1 MTVSLTASS
10 PSALQRL
17 RTIWW
22 AIHRWIALVLCVLL
36 VPIAISGA
44 LLVWH
49 DELDALVHP
58 ARFAVTGNTT
68 AATSSYLDSAR
79 GALPANFTP
88 MVVRFP
94 AEGGR
99 PVTVMARGEDAGTRQ
114 LLTVYLD
121 PPSGRVLDVVNFRS
135 SFFGFLHRFHENLTI
150 PEYSGRAIVG
160 WAGVGMLI
168 LSLTGLWLW
177 WPRNGVFRMG
187 LRWRR
192 AGDATIS
199 NLHYLL
205 GFWIA
210 LPLTFVSLTGIY
222 LSFPQTAR
230 SAMSAIAPMNPQA
243 GRPIFAAQLARETQ
257 LTPDAALD
265 AARSAKPGWRPAA
278 LFLATVQSERGERNE
293 RPEQRSERIEPRG
306 ERTERGERPSA
317 TWRVQLRDA
326 GSNDLTNVIVN
337 DRDGTARGLPDPL
350 AGDRAAQWI
359 RFLHEGSRGGPIWQ
373 IAVFLTGVFP
383 PIFAFTGIVMWLRRR
398 SRAAAARRSAPEVLQ
413 AAE

>member
-1 MTVSLTASS
+1 MTVSSLTASS
-10 PSALQRL
+10 PSTLQRL
-17 RTIWW
+17 RTAWW
-22 AIHRWIALVLCVLL
+22 AIHRWIAILLCILL

-58 ARFAVTGNTT
+58 ARFAVSGNST
-68 AATSSYLDSAR
+68 ALISSYLDSAR

-94 AEGGR
+94 AEEGR
-99 PVTVMARGEDAGTRQ
+99 PITVMARGEEGGARQ

-135 SFFGFLHRFHENLTI
+135 SFFGFLHRFHENLTV

-177 WPRNGVFRMG
+177 WPRNGVFRLG

-230 SAMSAIAPMNPQA
+230 SAMSAIAPMDPQA

-265 AARSAKPGWRPAA
+265 AARNAKPGWRPSA
-278 LFLATVQSERGERNE
+278 LFLATQSERGDRSE
-293 RPEQRSERIEPRG
+293 RPEQRG
-306 ERTERGERPSA
+306 ERTERGERPAA
-317 TWRVQLRDA
+317 TWRVQLRDPV
-326 GSNDLTNVIVN
+326 SNDITNVIVN
-337 DRDGTARGLPDPL
+337 DRDGTTRSLPDPL

-359 RFLHEGSRGGPIWQ
+359 RFLHEGSRGGPVWQ

-398 SRAAAARRSAPEVLQ
+398 SRAAAARRSAPEILQ

>member
-1 MTVSLTASS
+1 MTVSSMTASS
-10 PSALQRL
+10 SPSTLQRL
-17 RTIWW
+17 RTLWW
-22 AIHRWIALVLCVLL
+22 AIHRWIALVLCILL

-49 DELDALVHP
+49 DELEPLLHAPRV
-58 ARFAVTGNTT
+58 AVSGNT
-68 AATSSYLDSAR
+68 AAPISSHLDSAR
-79 GALPANFTP
+79 GALPASFTP

-94 AEGGR
+94 AEEGR
-99 PVTVMARGEDAGTRQ
+99 PITVMARGEEGGARQ

-121 PPSGRVLDVVNFRS
+121 PPSARVLDVVNFRS

-177 WPRNGVFRMG
+177 WPRNGAFRAG

-192 AGDATIS
+192 SGDTTIS

-210 LPLTFVSLTGIY
+210 LPLTLVSLTGIY

-230 SAMSAIAPMNPQA
+230 STMSAIAPMNPQA

-265 AARSAKPGWRPAA
+265 AARSAKPGWRPSA
-278 LFLATVQSERGERNE
+278 LFLATSERGERGE
-293 RPEQRSERIEPRG
+293 RAEQRREGSD
-306 ERTERGERPSA
+306 RGERPA
-317 TWRVQLRDA
+317 VTWRVQLRDA
-326 GSNDLTNVIVN
+326 GSRDIATVIIN
-337 DRDGTARGLPDPL
+337 DRDGTARSQPDPL

-359 RFLHEGSRGGPIWQ
+359 RGLHEGSRGGPLWQ

-383 PIFAFTGIVMWLRRR
+383 PIFAFTGIVMWLRRCRRTVVAKR
-398 SRAAAARRSAPEVLQ
+398 SSPEVLQ

>member
-1 MTVSLTASS
+1 MTAPS

-17 RTIWW
+17 RTLWW
-22 AIHRWIALVLCVLL
+22 AIHRWIALVLCLLL

-49 DELDALVHP
+49 DELEPLLHP
-58 ARFAVTGNTT
+58 TRFAVTGNRTT
-68 AATSSYLDSAR
+68 AISSYLDNAR

-88 MVVRFP
+88 MAVRFP
-94 AEGGR
+94 AGDGR
-99 PVTVMARGEDAGTRQ
+99 PVTVMARGEEAGARQ

-150 PEYSGRAIVG
+150 PDYSGRAIVG
-160 WAGVGMLI
+160 WAGIGMLI

-177 WPRNGVFRMG
+177 WPRNGVFRAG

-192 AGDATIS
+192 AGDATIG

-210 LPLTFVSLTGIY
+210 LPLTSVSLTGIY

-230 SAMSAIAPMNPQA
+230 SAMSTIAPMNPQA
-243 GRPIFAAQLARETQ
+243 GRPIFAAQLARETH

-265 AARSAKPGWRPAA
+265 AARGAKPGWRPSA
-278 LFLATVQSERGERNE
+278 LFLATLPSERGERSE
-293 RPEQRSERIEPRG
+293 RPEQRSERPA
-306 ERTERGERPSA
+306 A
-317 TWRVQLRDA
+317 TWRVQLRDP
-326 GSNDLTNVIVN
+326 GSNEIATVMIS
-337 DRDGTARGLPDPL
+337 DRDGTARSLPDPR

-359 RFLHEGSRGGPIWQ
+359 RALHEGSRGGPLWQ

-398 SRAAAARRSAPEVLQ
+398 RRAAVAKRLSPEVMQ

>member
-1 MTVSLTASS
+1 MTVSLMPVSS
-10 PSALQRL
+10 SSTLIRL
-17 RTIWW
+17 RTAWW
-22 AIHRWIALVLCVLL
+22 AIHRWIALMLCLLL

-58 ARFAVTGNTT
+58 ARFAVTGNST
-68 AATSSYLDSAR
+68 APISNYLDSAR

-94 AEGGR
+94 AEEGR
-99 PVTVMARGEDAGTRQ
+99 PITVMARGEEAGTRQ

-135 SFFGFLHRFHENLTI
+135 SVFGFLHRFHENLTI

-177 WPRNGVFRMG
+177 WPRNGVFRAG

-192 AGDATIS
+192 AGDATIG

-243 GRPIFAAQLARETQ
+243 NRPIFAAQLAPETQ
-257 LTPDAALD
+257 LTADAALD
-265 AARSAKPGWRPAA
+265 AARSAKPGWRVSA
-278 LFLATVQSERGERNE
+278 LFLATLPPERGERTDRNE
-293 RPEQRSERIEPRG
+293 RP
-306 ERTERGERPSA
+306 
-317 TWRVQLRDA
+317 TWRVQLRHSE
-326 GSNDLTNVIVN
+326 SNHIATVI
-337 DRDGTARGLPDPL
+337 
-350 AGDRAAQWI
+350 
-359 RFLHEGSRGGPIWQ
+359 
-373 IAVFLTGVFP
+373 
-383 PIFAFTGIVMWLRRR
+383 
-398 SRAAAARRSAPEVLQ
+398 
-413 AAE
+413 

>member
-1 MTVSLTASS
+1 MTVSSLTASS
-10 PSALQRL
+10 PSTLQRL
-17 RTIWW
+17 RTAWW
-22 AIHRWIALVLCVLL
+22 AIHRWIAILLCILL

-58 ARFAVTGNTT
+58 ARFAVSGNST
-68 AATSSYLDSAR
+68 ALISSYLDSAR

-94 AEGGR
+94 AVEGR
-99 PVTVMARGEDAGTRQ
+99 PITVMARGEEGGARQ

-135 SFFGFLHRFHENLTI
+135 SFFGFLHRFHENLTV

-177 WPRNGVFRMG
+177 WPRNGVFRLG

-265 AARSAKPGWRPAA
+265 AARNAKPGWRPSA
-278 LFLATVQSERGERNE
+278 LFLATQSERGDRSE
-293 RPEQRSERIEPRG
+293 RPEQRG
-306 ERTERGERPSA
+306 ERTERGERPAA
-317 TWRVQLRDA
+317 TWRVQLRDPV
-326 GSNDLTNVIVN
+326 SNDITNVIVN
-337 DRDGTARGLPDPL
+337 DRDGTTRSLPDPL

-359 RFLHEGSRGGPIWQ
+359 RFLHEGSRGGPVWQ

-398 SRAAAARRSAPEVLQ
+398 SRAAAARRSAPEILQ

>member
-1 MTVSLTASS
+1 MTVSSVTISVPTLS
-10 PSALQRL
+10 RL
-17 RTIWW
+17 RTLWW
-22 AIHRWIALVLCVLL
+22 AIHRWIAVLLCLLL

-58 ARFAVTGNTT
+58 ARFAVTGNGTT
-68 AATSSYLDSAR
+68 AVSSYLDNAR

-94 AEGGR
+94 AEDGR
-99 PVTVMARGEDAGTRQ
+99 PITVMARGEEAGTRQ

-160 WAGVGMLI
+160 WGGVGMLI

-177 WPRNGVFRMG
+177 WPRNGVFRAG

-210 LPLTFVSLTGIY
+210 LPLTFVSLTCIY

-230 SAMSAIAPMNPQA
+230 SAMSSIAPMNPQTN
-243 GRPIFAAQLARETQ
+243 RPIFAAQLARETQ

-265 AARSAKPGWRPAA
+265 AARDAKPGWRPSA
-278 LFLATVQSERGERNE
+278 LFLATLQSERGERSE
-293 RPEQRSERIEPRG
+293 RPEQRG
-306 ERTERGERPSA
+306 ERTDRSERAAA
-317 TWRVQLRDA
+317 TWRVQMRDP
-326 GSNDLTNVIVN
+326 GSNDITNVIVN
-337 DRDGTARGLPDPL
+337 DRDGTARSLPDPL

-359 RFLHEGSRGGPIWQ
+359 RTLHEGSRGGPVWQ

>member
-1 MTVSLTASS
+1 MTVSSMPVSS
-10 PSALQRL
+10 SSTLIRL
-17 RTIWW
+17 RTAWW
-22 AIHRWIALVLCVLL
+22 AIHRWIAILLCILL

-58 ARFAVTGNTT
+58 ARFAVTGNGTT
-68 AATSSYLDSAR
+68 AVSSYLDNAR
-79 GALPANFTP
+79 GALPTNFTS

-94 AEGGR
+94 AEEGR
-99 PVTVMARGEDAGTRQ
+99 PITVMARGEEAGTRQ

-177 WPRNGVFRMG
+177 WPRNGVFRAG

-192 AGDATIS
+192 AGDAS
-199 NLHYLL
+199 MGNLHYLL

-210 LPLTFVSLTGIY
+210 LPLTLVSFTGIY

-265 AARSAKPGWRPAA
+265 AARNAKPGWRPSA
-278 LFLATVQSERGERNE
+278 LFLATLQSERSE
-293 RPEQRSERIEPRG
+293 RPEPRG
-306 ERTERGERPSA
+306 ERTDRSERAAA
-317 TWRVQLRDA
+317 TWRVQLRDP
-326 GSNDLTNVIVN
+326 GSNDVTNVIVN
-337 DRDGTARGLPDPL
+337 DRDGTARSLPDPL

-359 RFLHEGSRGGPIWQ
+359 RFLHEGSRGGPVWQ

-398 SRAAAARRSAPEVLQ
+398 SRTAAARRSAPEVLQ

>member
-1 MTVSLTASS
+1 MTVSLMPVSS
-10 PSALQRL
+10 SSTIIRL
-17 RTIWW
+17 RAAWW
-22 AIHRWIALVLCVLL
+22 AIHRWIALVLCLLL

-49 DELDALVHP
+49 DELEPLLHP
-58 ARFAVTGNTT
+58 ERFAVTGNGT
-68 AATSSYLDSAR
+68 AVTSSYLDNAR
-79 GALPANFTP
+79 AALPANFTP
-88 MVVRFP
+88 IVVRFP
-94 AEGGR
+94 AEEGR
-99 PVTVMARGEDAGTRQ
+99 PITVMARGEEAGVRQ

-150 PEYSGRAIVG
+150 PEYSGHAIVG

-177 WPRNGVFRMG
+177 WPRNGVFRAG

-210 LPLTFVSLTGIY
+210 LPLALVSFTGIY

-230 SAMSAIAPMNPQA
+230 STMSAIAPMNPQA
-243 GRPIFAAQLARETQ
+243 GRPITAQLARETQ

-265 AARSAKPGWRPAA
+265 AARNAKPGWRPSA
-278 LFLATVQSERGERNE
+278 LFLATLQSERGERSE
-293 RPEQRSERIEPRG
+293 RSEQRG
-306 ERTERGERPSA
+306 ERTDRSERAAA
-317 TWRVQLRDA
+317 TWRVQLRDP
-326 GSNDLTNVIVN
+326 GSNDITNVIVN
-337 DRDGTARGLPDPL
+337 DRDGTARSLPDPL

-359 RFLHEGSRGGPIWQ
+359 RALHEGSRGGPVWQ

-398 SRAAAARRSAPEVLQ
+398 RRAAVARRLSPGVMQ

>member
-1 MTVSLTASS
+1 
-10 PSALQRL
+10 
-17 RTIWW
+17 
-22 AIHRWIALVLCVLL
+22 
-36 VPIAISGA
+36 
-44 LLVWH
+44 
-49 DELDALVHP
+49 VHP
-58 ARFAVTGNTT
+58 ARFAVSGNST
-68 AATSSYLDSAR
+68 ALISSYLDSAR

-94 AEGGR
+94 AEEGR
-99 PVTVMARGEDAGTRQ
+99 PITVMARGEEGGARQ

-135 SFFGFLHRFHENLTI
+135 SFFGFLHRFHENLTV

-177 WPRNGVFRMG
+177 WPRNGVFRLG

-265 AARSAKPGWRPAA
+265 AARNAKPGWRPSA
-278 LFLATVQSERGERNE
+278 LFLATQSERGDRSE
-293 RPEQRSERIEPRG
+293 RPEQRG
-306 ERTERGERPSA
+306 ERTERGERPAA
-317 TWRVQLRDA
+317 TWRVQLRDPV
-326 GSNDLTNVIVN
+326 SNDITNVIVN
-337 DRDGTARGLPDPL
+337 DRDGTTRSLPDPL

-359 RFLHEGSRGGPIWQ
+359 RFLHEGSRGGPVWQ

-398 SRAAAARRSAPEVLQ
+398 SRAAAARRSAPEILQ

>member
-1 MTVSLTASS
+1 MTVSSVTVSASTLS
-10 PSALQRL
+10 RL
-17 RTIWW
+17 RTLWW

-49 DELDALVHP
+49 EEIEPLLHP
-58 ARFAVTGNTT
+58 ARFAVSGTGTT
-68 AATSSYLDSAR
+68 AISSYLENAR

-88 MVVRFP
+88 MAVRFP
-94 AEGGR
+94 AEDGR
-99 PVTVMARGEDAGTRQ
+99 PVTVMARGEEGGTRQ

-121 PPSGRVLDVVNFRS
+121 PPSARVLDVVNFRS
-135 SFFGFLHRFHENLTI
+135 SFFGFLHRFHENLTV
-150 PEYSGRAIVG
+150 PDYSGRAIVG
-160 WAGVGMLI
+160 WAGVGMLV

-177 WPRNGVFRMG
+177 WPRNGVFRAG

-192 AGDATIS
+192 AGDAS
-199 NLHYLL
+199 MGNLHYLL

-210 LPLTFVSLTGIY
+210 LPLTLVSFTGIY

-230 SAMSAIAPMNPQA
+230 STMSAIASMNPQA

-265 AARSAKPGWRPAA
+265 AARNAKPGWRPSA
-278 LFLATVQSERGERNE
+278 LFLATLQSERGERSE
-293 RPEQRSERIEPRG
+293 RPEQRSERPDRS
-306 ERTERGERPSA
+306 ERQDRSERPPA
-317 TWRVQLRDA
+317 TWRVQLRDRS
-326 GSNDLTNVIVN
+326 SNDVATVMVN
-337 DRDGTARGLPDPL
+337 DRDGTTRSLPDPL

-359 RFLHEGSRGGPIWQ
+359 RALHEGSRGGILWQ
-373 IAVFLTGVFP
+373 VAVFLTGVFP

-398 SRAAAARRSAPEVLQ
+398 RRAAVARRLSAGVMQ

>member
-1 MTVSLTASS
+1 MTVSLMPVSS
-10 PSALQRL
+10 SSTIIRL
-17 RTIWW
+17 RAAWW
-22 AIHRWIALVLCVLL
+22 AIHRWIALVLCLLL
-36 VPIAISGA
+36 VPNAISGA

-49 DELDALVHP
+49 DELEPLLHP
-58 ARFAVTGNTT
+58 ERFAVTGNGT
-68 AATSSYLDSAR
+68 AVTSSYLDNAR
-79 GALPANFTP
+79 AALPANFTP
-88 MVVRFP
+88 IVVRFP
-94 AEGGR
+94 AEEGR
-99 PVTVMARGEDAGTRQ
+99 PITVMARGEEAGVRQ

-135 SFFGFLHRFHENLTI
+135 SFFGFLHRFHENLTF

-177 WPRNGVFRMG
+177 WPRNGVFRAG

-210 LPLTFVSLTGIY
+210 LPLALVSFTGIY

-230 SAMSAIAPMNPQA
+230 STMSAIAPMNPQA
-243 GRPIFAAQLARETQ
+243 GRPITAQLARETQ

-265 AARSAKPGWRPAA
+265 AARNAKPGWRPSA
-278 LFLATVQSERGERNE
+278 LFLATLQSERGERSE
-293 RPEQRSERIEPRG
+293 RPEQRGERTDRG
-306 ERTERGERPSA
+306 ERAAA
-317 TWRVQLRDA
+317 TWRVQLRDP
-326 GSNDLTNVIVN
+326 GSNDITNVIVN
-337 DRDGTARGLPDPL
+337 DRDGTARSLPDPL

-359 RFLHEGSRGGPIWQ
+359 RALHEGSRGGPVWQ

-398 SRAAAARRSAPEVLQ
+398 RRAAVARRLNPAVMQ

>member
-1 MTVSLTASS
+1 MTVSSVAAF
-10 PSALQRL
+10 PSTVSRL
-17 RTIWW
+17 RTLWW
-22 AIHRWIALVLCVLL
+22 AIHRWIALLLCVLL
-36 VPIAISGA
+36 VPVAISGA

-49 DELDALVHP
+49 DELEPLLHP
-58 ARFAVTGNTT
+58 ARFAVTGNGTT
-68 AATSSYLDSAR
+68 AVSSYLDNAR

-88 MVVRFP
+88 MAVRFP
-94 AEGGR
+94 AEEGR
-99 PVTVMARGEDAGTRQ
+99 PITVMARGEEGGTRQ

-135 SFFGFLHRFHENLTI
+135 SFFGFLHRFHENLTV
-150 PEYSGRAIVG
+150 PDYSGRAIVG

-177 WPRNGVFRMG
+177 WPRNGVFRAG

-192 AGDATIS
+192 AGDATMG

-210 LPLTFVSLTGIY
+210 LPLAFVSLTGIY

-230 SAMSAIAPMNPQA
+230 STMSAIAPMNPQTN
-243 GRPIFAAQLARETQ
+243 RPIFAAQLAGETQ

-265 AARSAKPGWRPAA
+265 AARGAKPGWRPSA
-278 LFLATVQSERGERNE
+278 LFLATLQSERGERSE
-293 RPEQRSERIEPRG
+293 RPEQRSDRQDRSERQDRN
-306 ERTERGERPSA
+306 ERAPA
-317 TWRVQLRDA
+317 TWRVQLRDP
-326 GSNDLTNVIVN
+326 GSNDIATVMVN
-337 DRDGTARGLPDPL
+337 DRDGTARSLPDPL

-359 RFLHEGSRGGPIWQ
+359 RRLHDGSRGGPLWQ

-398 SRAAAARRSAPEVLQ
+398 RRAAVAKRLSPGVMQ

>member
-1 MTVSLTASS
+1 MTVPLSTTLN
-10 PSALQRL
+10 RL
-17 RTIWW
+17 RTLWW
-22 AIHRWIALVLCVLL
+22 AIHRWIAILLCVLL

-58 ARFAVTGNTT
+58 ARFAVTGNSTGPI
-68 AATSSYLDSAR
+68 SSYLDNAR
-79 GALPANFTP
+79 KALPAGFAP

-94 AEGGR
+94 AEDDR
-99 PVTVMARGEDAGTRQ
+99 PVTVLARGDESGARQ

-135 SFFGFLHRFHENLTI
+135 SFFGFLHRFHENLTV

-168 LSLTGLWLW
+168 LSLSGLWLW
-177 WPRNGVFRMG
+177 WPRNGVLRAG

-192 AGDATIS
+192 AGDATIA

-210 LPLTFVSLTGIY
+210 LPLTLVSLTGIY

-243 GRPIFAAQLARETQ
+243 GRPILAAQLARETQ

-265 AARSAKPGWRPAA
+265 RGAKPGWRPSA
-278 LFLATVQSERGERNE
+278 LFLATLQSERGERNE
-293 RPEQRSERIEPRG
+293 RAEQRSERPDRS
-306 ERTERGERPSA
+306 ERPAA
-317 TWRVQLRDA
+317 TWRAQLRDP
-326 GSNDLTNVIVN
+326 GSNDIATVIVN
-337 DRDGTARGLPDPL
+337 DRDGTARSLPDPL

-359 RFLHEGSRGGPIWQ
+359 RALHEGSRGGPLWQ

-383 PIFAFTGIVMWLRRR
+383 PIFAVTGIVMWLRRR
-398 SRAAAARRSAPEVLQ
+398 RRTTMAKRSSPEVLQ

>member
-1 MTVSLTASS
+1 MTVSSMPVSS
-10 PSALQRL
+10 PSTIIRL
-17 RTIWW
+17 RTAWW
-22 AIHRWIALVLCVLL
+22 AIHRWIALALCLLL

-58 ARFAVTGNTT
+58 ARFAVTGSGT
-68 AATSSYLDSAR
+68 AATSSYLDNAR

-94 AEGGR
+94 AEEGR
-99 PVTVMARGEDAGTRQ
+99 PVTVVARGEGGARQ

-135 SFFGFLHRFHENLTI
+135 SFFGFLHRFHENLTV

-177 WPRNGVFRMG
+177 WPRNGVFRLG

-192 AGDATIS
+192 AGDATIG

-205 GFWIA
+205 GFWIS
-210 LPLTFVSLTGIY
+210 LPLAFVSLTGIY

-265 AARSAKPGWRPAA
+265 AARNAKPSWRPSA
-278 LFLATVQSERGERNE
+278 LFLATLQSERGERAEQRGE
-293 RPEQRSERIEPRG
+293 RPEQRG
-306 ERTERGERPSA
+306 ERTDRGERPA
-317 TWRVQLRDA
+317 PTWRIQLRDP
-326 GSNDLTNVIVN
+326 GSNDITNVIVN
-337 DRDGTARGLPDPL
+337 DRDGTARSLPDPL

-359 RFLHEGSRGGPIWQ
+359 RALHEGSRGGPLWQ

-383 PIFAFTGIVMWLRRR
+383 PIFAVTGIVMWLRRR
-398 SRAAAARRSAPEVLQ
+398 SRAAATRRSTPEVMQ

>member
-10 PSALQRL
+10 PSTLQRL

-68 AATSSYLDSAR
+68 APTSSYLDSAR

-94 AEGGR
+94 AEEGR
-99 PVTVMARGEDAGTRQ
+99 PVTVMARGEEAGTRQ

-177 WPRNGVFRMG
+177 WPRNGVFRAG

-265 AARSAKPGWRPAA
+265 AARNAKPGWRPSA
-278 LFLATVQSERGERNE
+278 LFLERNE
-293 RPEQRSERIEPRG
+293 RPEQRG
-306 ERTERGERPSA
+306 ERTERGERPA
-317 TWRVQLRDA
+317 PTWRVQMRDP
-326 GSNDLTNVIVN
+326 GSNDITNVIVN
-337 DRDGTARGLPDPL
+337 DRDGTARSLPDPL

-359 RFLHEGSRGGPIWQ
+359 RFLHEGSRGGPVWQ

-383 PIFAFTGIVMWLRRR
+383 PIFACTGIVMWLRRR

>member
-1 MTVSLTASS
+1 MTVSSMPVSS
-10 PSALQRL
+10 SSTLIRL
-17 RTIWW
+17 RTAWW
-22 AIHRWIALVLCVLL
+22 AIHRWIALLLCILL

-49 DELDALVHP
+49 DELEPLLHP
-58 ARFAVTGNTT
+58 TRFAVTGN
-68 AATSSYLDSAR
+68 ATVPIASYLDNTR

-88 MVVRFP
+88 MAVRFP
-94 AEGGR
+94 AEEGR
-99 PVTVMARGEDAGTRQ
+99 PITVMARGEEAGTRQ
-114 LLTVYLD
+114 FLTVYLD

-135 SFFGFLHRFHENLTI
+135 SFFGFLHRFHENLTM
-150 PEYSGRAIVG
+150 PEFSGRAIVG

-177 WPRNGVFRMG
+177 WPRNGVFRLG

-192 AGDATIS
+192 AGDATIG

-210 LPLTFVSLTGIY
+210 LPLALVSFTGIY

-230 SAMSAIAPMNPQA
+230 STMSAIAPMNPQA
-243 GRPIFAAQLARETQ
+243 GRPITAQLARETQ
-257 LTPDAALD
+257 LTPDAALET
-265 AARSAKPGWRPAA
+265 ARNAKPGWRPSA
-278 LFLATVQSERGERNE
+278 LFLATLQSERQERPESRSE
-293 RPEQRSERIEPRG
+293 RPEQRGERTDRG
-306 ERTERGERPSA
+306 ERAAA
-317 TWRVQLRDA
+317 TWRVQLRDP
-326 GSNDLTNVIVN
+326 GSNDITNVIVN
-337 DRDGTARGLPDPL
+337 DRDGTTRSLPDPL
-350 AGDRAAQWI
+350 VGDRAAQWI
-359 RFLHEGSRGGPIWQ
+359 RGLHEGSRGGPLWQ
-373 IAVFLTGVFP
+373 IVVFLTGVFP

>member
-1 MTVSLTASS
+1 MTVSSLTASS
-10 PSALQRL
+10 PSTLQRL
-17 RTIWW
+17 RTAWW
-22 AIHRWIALVLCVLL
+22 AIHRWIAILLCILL

-44 LLVWH
+44 LLVCH

-58 ARFAVTGNTT
+58 ARFAVSGNST
-68 AATSSYLDSAR
+68 ALISSYLDSAR

-94 AEGGR
+94 AEEGR
-99 PVTVMARGEDAGTRQ
+99 PITVMARGEEGGARQ

-135 SFFGFLHRFHENLTI
+135 SFFGFLHRFHENLTV

-177 WPRNGVFRMG
+177 WPRNGVFRLG

-265 AARSAKPGWRPAA
+265 AARNAKPGWRPSA
-278 LFLATVQSERGERNE
+278 LFLATQSERGDRSE
-293 RPEQRSERIEPRG
+293 RPEQRG
-306 ERTERGERPSA
+306 ERTERGERPAA
-317 TWRVQLRDA
+317 TWRVQLRDPV
-326 GSNDLTNVIVN
+326 SNDITNVIVN
-337 DRDGTARGLPDPL
+337 DRDGTTRSLPDPL

-359 RFLHEGSRGGPIWQ
+359 RFLHEGSRGGPVWQ

-398 SRAAAARRSAPEVLQ
+398 SRAAAARRSAPEILQ

>member
-10 PSALQRL
+10 PSTLQRL
-17 RTIWW
+17 RTLWW

-58 ARFAVTGNTT
+58 ARFAVTGNST
-68 AATSSYLDSAR
+68 APIASYLDNAR

-94 AEGGR
+94 AEDGR
-99 PVTVMARGEDAGTRQ
+99 PITVMARGEEAGTRQ

-121 PPSGRVLDVVNFRS
+121 PPSGRVLEVVNFRS

-177 WPRNGVFRMG
+177 WPRNGVFRLG

-210 LPLTFVSLTGIY
+210 LPLAFVSLTGIY

-243 GRPIFAAQLARETQ
+243 GRPIFAAQLTRETQ

-265 AARSAKPGWRPAA
+265 AARNAKPGWRPSA
-278 LFLATVQSERGERNE
+278 LFLATLPSERGERSE
-293 RPEQRSERIEPRG
+293 RPEQRSERTDRS
-306 ERTERGERPSA
+306 ERPAA
-317 TWRVQLRDA
+317 TWRVQMRDP
-326 GSNDLTNVIVN
+326 GSHDITNVIVN
-337 DRDGTARGLPDPL
+337 DRDGTARSLPNPL

-359 RFLHEGSRGGPIWQ
+359 RFLHEGSRGGPVWQ

-383 PIFAFTGIVMWLRRR
+383 PIFAFTGIMMWLRRR

>member
-1 MTVSLTASS
+1 MTVSATPVSS
-10 PSALQRL
+10 SSTSIRL
-17 RTIWW
+17 RTVWW
-22 AIHRWIALVLCVLL
+22 AIHRWIAILLCILL

-58 ARFAVTGNTT
+58 ARFAVTGNGTT
-68 AATSSYLDSAR
+68 AVSSYLDNAR
-79 GALPANFTP
+79 RALPANFTP

-94 AEGGR
+94 AEEGR
-99 PVTVMARGEDAGTRQ
+99 PITVMARGEEAGTRQ
-114 LLTVYLD
+114 LLIVYLD

-150 PEYSGRAIVG
+150 PDYSGRAIVG
-160 WAGVGMLI
+160 WGGVGMLI

-177 WPRNGVFRMG
+177 WPRNGVFRAG

-192 AGDATIS
+192 AGDATIG

-243 GRPIFAAQLARETQ
+243 GRPVFAAQLARETQ

-265 AARSAKPGWRPAA
+265 AARNAKPGWRPSA
-278 LFLATVQSERGERNE
+278 LFLATTQSERSERTD
-293 RPEQRSERIEPRG
+293 RSERQDRSPA
-306 ERTERGERPSA
+306 A
-317 TWRVQLRDA
+317 TWRVQLRDP
-326 GSNDLTNVIVN
+326 GSNDLSNVIVN
-337 DRDGTARGLPDPL
+337 DRDGTARSLPDPL

-359 RFLHEGSRGGPIWQ
+359 RTLHEGSRGGPVWQ

-398 SRAAAARRSAPEVLQ
+398 RRAAVARRLSPGVMQ

>member
-1 MTVSLTASS
+1 MTVSSMPVSS
-10 PSALQRL
+10 PSTIIRL
-17 RTIWW
+17 RTAWW
-22 AIHRWIALVLCVLL
+22 AIHRWIALALCLLL

-58 ARFAVTGNTT
+58 ARFAVTGSGT
-68 AATSSYLDSAR
+68 AATSSYLDNAR

-94 AEGGR
+94 AEEGR
-99 PVTVMARGEDAGTRQ
+99 PVTVVARGEGGARQ

-135 SFFGFLHRFHENLTI
+135 SFFGFLHRFHENLTV

-177 WPRNGVFRMG
+177 WPRNGVFRLG

-192 AGDATIS
+192 AGDATIG

-205 GFWIA
+205 GFWIS
-210 LPLTFVSLTGIY
+210 LPLAFVSLTGIY

-265 AARSAKPGWRPAA
+265 AARNAKPGWRPSA
-278 LFLATVQSERGERNE
+278 LFLATLQSEHGERAEQRSE
-293 RPEQRSERIEPRG
+293 RPEQRG
-306 ERTERGERPSA
+306 ERTDRGERPAA
-317 TWRVQLRDA
+317 TWRIQLRDP
-326 GSNDLTNVIVN
+326 GSNDITNVIVN
-337 DRDGTARGLPDPL
+337 DRDGTARSLPDPL

-359 RFLHEGSRGGPIWQ
+359 RALHEGSRGGPLWQ

-383 PIFAFTGIVMWLRRR
+383 PIFAVTGIVMWLRRR
-398 SRAAAARRSAPEVLQ
+398 SRAAATRRSTPEVMQ

>member
-1 MTVSLTASS
+1 MTVSSVTVSASTLS
-10 PSALQRL
+10 RL
-17 RTIWW
+17 RTLWW

-49 DELDALVHP
+49 DEIEPLLHP
-58 ARFAVTGNTT
+58 ARFAVSGTGTT
-68 AATSSYLDSAR
+68 AISSYLDNAR

-88 MVVRFP
+88 MAVRFP
-94 AEGGR
+94 AEDGR
-99 PVTVMARGEDAGTRQ
+99 PVTVMARGEEGGTRQ

-121 PPSGRVLDVVNFRS
+121 PPSARVLDVVNFRS
-135 SFFGFLHRFHENLTI
+135 SFFGFLHRFHENLTV
-150 PEYSGRAIVG
+150 PDYSGRAIVG
-160 WAGVGMLI
+160 WAGVGMLV

-177 WPRNGVFRMG
+177 WPRNGVFRAG

-192 AGDATIS
+192 AGDAS
-199 NLHYLL
+199 MGNLHYLL

-210 LPLTFVSLTGIY
+210 LPLTLVSFTGIY

-230 SAMSAIAPMNPQA
+230 STMSAIAPMNPQA

-265 AARSAKPGWRPAA
+265 AARNAKPGWRPSA
-278 LFLATVQSERGERNE
+278 LFLATLQSERGERSE
-293 RPEQRSERIEPRG
+293 RPEQRSERPDRG
-306 ERTERGERPSA
+306 ERQDRTERAAG
-317 TWRVQLRDA
+317 TWRVQLRDRS
-326 GSNDLTNVIVN
+326 SNDVATVMVN
-337 DRDGTARGLPDPL
+337 DRDGTARSLPDPL

-359 RFLHEGSRGGPIWQ
+359 RALHEGSRGGILWQ
-373 IAVFLTGVFP
+373 VAVFLTGVFP

-398 SRAAAARRSAPEVLQ
+398 RRAAVARRLSPGVMQ

>member
-1 MTVSLTASS
+1 MTVSSMTASS
-10 PSALQRL
+10 SPSTLQRL
-17 RTIWW
+17 RTLWW
-22 AIHRWIALVLCVLL
+22 AIHRWIALVLCILL

-49 DELDALVHP
+49 DELEPLLHAPRV
-58 ARFAVTGNTT
+58 AVSGNT
-68 AATSSYLDSAR
+68 AAPISSHLDSAR
-79 GALPANFTP
+79 GALPASFTP

-94 AEGGR
+94 AEEGR
-99 PVTVMARGEDAGTRQ
+99 PITVMARGEEGGARQ

-121 PPSGRVLDVVNFRS
+121 PPSARVLDVVNFRS
-135 SFFGFLHRFHENLTI
+135 SFFGFLHRFHENLTV

-177 WPRNGVFRMG
+177 WPRNGVLRAG

-192 AGDATIS
+192 SGDATIS

-210 LPLTFVSLTGIY
+210 LPLTLVSLTGIY
-222 LSFPQTAR
+222 VSFPQTAR

-265 AARSAKPGWRPAA
+265 AARNAKPGWRPSA
-278 LFLATVQSERGERNE
+278 LFLATQQSEHGERA
-293 RPEQRSERIEPRG
+293 EQRSERPEQRG
-306 ERTERGERPSA
+306 ERTERSEGPA
-317 TWRVQLRDA
+317 PTWRVQLRDPA
-326 GSNDLTNVIVN
+326 SNDITNVIVN
-337 DRDGTARGLPDPL
+337 DRDGTARSLPDPL

-359 RFLHEGSRGGPIWQ
+359 RFLHEGSRGGPVWQ

-398 SRAAAARRSAPEVLQ
+398 RRTAMAKRLSPEVLQ